1 MTTRRATRILMAA
14 GGTGGHVYPALA
26 IADAVRALDPGAVIE
41 FAGTNRRM
49 EWDAV
54 PKGGYAIHAIEA
66 AGFDRS
72 RLLANLGVPF
82 RVLRGVLQ
90 AWRLVGDFDA
100 DVVVATG
107 GFVTGPMG
115 LAAAARRRPLLIQE
129 QNAYAGVTNRWLS
142 RFAARIHVAFAEA
155 TAAFGAERVTLSGNP
170 VRANIAGASRA
181 DARRFFGLPEDA
193 RVLFAFGGSLG
204 SQALNQALENGISR
218 LLTHPGVHVL
228 WQTGARYHDRI
239 VASTG
244 SMAAAHV
251 LRYVDRMDLAYA
263 AADVVLGRSGAI
275 TCSELLATGT
285 PSILVPSP
293 NVAEDHQA
301 HNAASLERLGA
312 ARVLPESRLES
323 DWVDAVLDLLDD
335 AAARVRMRAAALA
348 HAPRGVAERIA
359 RDVLDLA
366 ATRRP

>member
-1 MTTRRATRILMAA
+1 MTVRRATRILMAA

-41 FAGTNRRM
+41 FAGTDRRM
-49 EWDAV
+49 EWEAV

-66 AGFDRS
+66 AGFDRR
-72 RLLANLGVPF
+72 RLIANLGVPF
-82 RVLRGVLQ
+82 KVLRGLLQ

-155 TAAFGAERVTLSGNP
+155 TAAFGADRVILSGNP
-170 VRANIAGASRA
+170 VRANIVGASR
-181 DARRFFGLPEDA
+181 DEARRYFGLPDEA
-193 RVLFAFGGSLG
+193 RVLFVFGGSLG
-204 SQALNQALENGISR
+204 SQALNQALEKGISG
-218 LLTHPGVHVL
+218 LTVHPEVHVL

-239 VASTG
+239 QASVG
-244 SMAAAHV
+244 SLPRVQV

-263 AADVVLGRSGAI
+263 AADLVLGRSGAI

-312 ARVLPESRLES
+312 ARTLPESRLES
-323 DWVDAVLDLLDD
+323 DGIEAVLDLLMDVD
-335 AAARVRMRAAALA
+335 TRARMREAALR
-348 HAPRGVAERIA
+348 HAPSGVAERIA
-359 RDVLDLA
+359 RDVLELA

>member
-1 MTTRRATRILMAA
+1 MTVRRAPRILMAA

-49 EWDAV
+49 EWDEV

-66 AGFDRS
+66 AGFDRR

-82 RVLRGVLQ
+82 KVFRGVLQ

-155 TAAFGAERVTLSGNP
+155 AAAFGADRVILSGNP
-170 VRANIAGASRA
+170 VRANIVGASRVE
-181 DARRFFGLPEDA
+181 ARRFFGLPDDA
-193 RVLFAFGGSLG
+193 RVLFVFGGSLG
-204 SQALNQALENGISR
+204 SEALNQALENGISE
-218 LLTHPGVHVL
+218 LLTLPGVHVL

-239 VASTG
+239 QASARSTPRV
-244 SMAAAHV
+244 HV
-251 LRYVDRMDLAYA
+251 LCYVDRMDLAYA
-263 AADVVLGRSGAI
+263 AADVVLGRAGAI

-301 HNAASLERLGA
+301 HNAGSMERLGA
-312 ARVLPESRLES
+312 ARSLPESRLES
-323 DWVDAVLDLLDD
+323 EWVGAVRDLLTD
-335 AAARVRMRAAALA
+335 AEARARMRASALD

-366 ATRRP
+366 DTRRP